1 MLQLQGKHQTIV
13 ENKII
18 MKKIVLIF
26 LLLSNFN
33 LLFAQNILQ
42 IGNKNISLSEFENI
56 FYKNN
61 YNDTIDKQYLD
72 EYIELFINFKLK
84 VFEAESLYMDT
95 VSTFVKEL
103 DGYQEQLAK
112 PYLRNKE
119 FDDYMIKEAYDR
131 MLFDVKASHILVK
144 IDEKST
150 DSENEA
156 FKKITAIRNE
166 IINTNITFSDAAMKY
181 SEDPSVKDNNGNLG
195 FFTAFMMVYD
205 FESAVYDLE
214 INEIS
219 LPIKTKYGYH
229 LIKLYDKRKALGD
242 IQVAHIMF
250 KKNKNT
256 RDNSNV
262 KDKINEIYSKLNDG
276 DDFAELAERFSED
289 RSTAVKGGSLPPFG
303 VGKMVPEFETIAFS
317 LNSPGEYSKPFE
329 TDFGWHII
337 SLINKND
344 IPPFEDVKKEIMN
357 KISRDSRGELSKIS
371 LYDKLKNSYNV
382 KNNVNNF
389 KQLRKLAFKE
399 IKLSAWDGIN
409 NIGGQVLFSIDTV
422 EIYVSEF
429 VTYIL
434 LNQKNETDFDILYQD
449 FVNVKLLSHE
459 KNMLSYNYPEYKA
472 LLNEYREGILL
483 FDITNQNVW
492 NKAVSDTIGLNK
504 YFSNNKQNYM
514 WPDRFEASIYTCSN
528 KKIAS
533 RVKLQLFFSVSND
546 NILKSINKESPLN
559 LQIQSDT
566 FEEKNN
572 IYIEMSDKKLGL
584 NSDILLDDGSIVLV
598 YITNIIPAT
607 NKEISDIRGK
617 VISDFQS
624 YLEDQWIEKLRNKY
638 TIKINKDVL
647 YSLVKN

>member
-1 MLQLQGKHQTIV
+1 MLQLQEKHQTTA
-13 ENKII
+13 ENKLI

-33 LLFAQNILQ
+33 FLYAQNILK

-61 YNDTIDKQYLD
+61 YNDTIDKKYLD

-156 FKKITAIRNE
+156 LKKITAIRNE
-166 IINTNITFSDAAMKY
+166 IINTRITFSDAATRY
-181 SEDPSVKDNNGNLG
+181 SEDPSAKDNNGNLG

-214 INEIS
+214 INEVS

-229 LIKLYDKRKALGD
+229 LIKLNDKRKALGD

-256 RDNSNV
+256 SDNSNV

-276 DDFAELAERFSED
+276 DDFSELAERFSED

-317 LNSPGEYSKPFE
+317 LNSPGDYSKPFE

-371 LYDKLKNSYNV
+371 LYDKLKNSYKV

-399 IKLSAWDGIN
+399 IKLSAWDGIS

-422 EIYVSEF
+422 EIYVSDF

-492 NKAVSDTIGLNK
+492 NKAVSDTIGLNQ

-514 WPDRFEASIYTCSN
+514 WSDRFEASIYTCSN

-533 RVKLQLFFSVSND
+533 RVKLQLFFSTSND
-546 NILKSINKESPLN
+546 DILKSINKVSPLN
-559 LQIQSDT
+559 LQIQSDIY
-566 FEEKNN
+566 EEQNN

-598 YITNIIPAT
+598 YIKNIIPSR
-607 NKEISDIRGK
+607 NKEISDVRGK
-617 VISDFQS
+617 VISDYQS
-624 YLEDQWIEKLRNKY
+624 YLEDQWIEKLRKKY

>member
-1 MLQLQGKHQTIV
+1 MLQLQEKHQTTV
-13 ENKII
+13 ENKLI

-26 LLLSNFN
+26 LLLSSFN
-33 LLFAQNILQ
+33 LLYSQNILQ
-42 IGNKNISLSEFENI
+42 IGNKNISISEFENI

-103 DGYQEQLAK
+103 NGYQEQLAK

-119 FDDYMIKEAYDR
+119 FDDNLIKEAYDR

-150 DSENEA
+150 DSENKA

-166 IINTNITFSDAAMKY
+166 IINTNITFSNAAKKY

-219 LPIKTKYGYH
+219 SPIKTKYGYH
-229 LIKLYDKRKALGD
+229 LIKLFDKRKALGD

-256 RDNSNV
+256 SDNSNV

-276 DDFAELAERFSED
+276 DDFSELAERFSED

-317 LNSPGEYSKPFE
+317 LNSPGDYSKPFE

-337 SLINKND
+337 LLINKND

-371 LYDKLKNSYNV
+371 LYDKLKKSYKV

-399 IKLSAWDGIN
+399 VKLSAWDGIN
-409 NIGGQVLFSIDTV
+409 NISGQVLFSIDTV

-429 VTYIL
+429 VSYIL
-434 LNQKNETDFDILYQD
+434 LNQKNKTDFDILYQD

-492 NKAVSDTIGLNK
+492 NKAVSDTIGLNQF
-504 YFSNNKQNYM
+504 FSNNKQNYM
-514 WPDRFEASIYTCSN
+514 WFDRFEASIYTCSN
-528 KKIAS
+528 KQIAS
-533 RVKLQLFFSVSND
+533 RVKLQLFFSASND
-546 NILKSINKESPLN
+546 KILKSINKESPLN

-566 FEEKNN
+566 FEEKDN
-572 IYIEMSDKKLGL
+572 IYIKMSDKKLGL
-584 NSDILLDDGSIVLV
+584 NSDILLDDGSVVLV
-598 YITNIIPAT
+598 YIKNIIPSS
-607 NKEISDIRGK
+607 NKEISDVRGK

-624 YLEDQWIEKLRNKY
+624 YLEDQWIEKLRKKY

>member
-1 MLQLQGKHQTIV
+1 MLQLQEKHQTTV
-13 ENKII
+13 ENKLI

-26 LLLSNFN
+26 LLLSSFN
-33 LLFAQNILQ
+33 LLYSQNILQ
-42 IGNKNISLSEFENI
+42 IGNKNISISEFENI

-103 DGYQEQLAK
+103 NGYQEQLAK

-119 FDDYMIKEAYDR
+119 FDDNLIKEAYDR

-150 DSENEA
+150 DSENKA

-166 IINTNITFSDAAMKY
+166 IINTNITFSNAAKKY

-219 LPIKTKYGYH
+219 SPIKTKYGYH
-229 LIKLYDKRKALGD
+229 LIKLFDKRKALGD

-256 RDNSNV
+256 SDNSNV

-276 DDFAELAERFSED
+276 DDFSELAERFSED

-317 LNSPGEYSKPFE
+317 LNSPGDYSKPFE

-337 SLINKND
+337 LLINKND

-371 LYDKLKNSYNV
+371 LYDKLKKSYKV

-399 IKLSAWDGIN
+399 VKLSAWDGIN
-409 NIGGQVLFSIDTV
+409 NISGQVLFSIDTV

-429 VTYIL
+429 VSYIL
-434 LNQKNETDFDILYQD
+434 LNQKNKTDFDILYQD

-492 NKAVSDTIGLNK
+492 NKAVSDTIGLNQF
-504 YFSNNKQNYM
+504 FSNNKQNYM
-514 WPDRFEASIYTCSN
+514 WFDRFEASIYTCSN
-528 KKIAS
+528 KQIAS
-533 RVKLQLFFSVSND
+533 RVKLQLFFSASND
-546 NILKSINKESPLN
+546 EILKSINKESPLN

-566 FEEKNN
+566 FEEKDN
-572 IYIEMSDKKLGL
+572 IYIKMSDKKLGL
-584 NSDILLDDGSIVLV
+584 NSDILLDDGSVVLV
-598 YITNIIPAT
+598 YIKNIIPSS
-607 NKEISDIRGK
+607 NKEISDVRGK

-624 YLEDQWIEKLRNKY
+624 YLEDQWIEKLRKKY